1 MSNCQKGYIEA
12 LLDTTPLK
20 PYITGHLCYG
30 DTNCQKDVTIR
41 RLMKQYDLK
50 KVFYVGDTQGDDDA
64 CQKAEGPFIL
74 ARPGL
79 SDRRTQRAPDT
90 AHLGL
95 KLLVYNEQD
104 PEMDFFHSESCIFLL
119 VSQCIDRF

>member
-41 RLMKQYDLK
+41 RLMKQYNLK
-50 KVFYVGDTQGDDDA
+50 KVFYVGDTQ
-64 CQKAEGPFIL
+64 EMPTP
-74 ARPGL
+74 ARKRTCLL
-79 SDRRTQRAPDT
+79 SWPIMVSET
-90 AHLGL
+90 HLPRLTGSPSP
-95 KLLVYNEQD
+95 K
-104 PEMDFFHSESCIFLL
+104 SS
-119 VSQCIDRF
+119 